1 MGVLERLLALADQLR
16 VQVYEENMPERM
28 KGLYGDNVIWLNKNI
43 ETDTEKACVLAE
55 EIGHHL
61 TTAGIIVDQTQL
73 ENRRREKKARRWAY
87 EELVPLSSFI
97 KAYHA
102 GIQDRHELA
111 EFLGVTEEFLGQAIQ
126 CYKEKYGLYCQVGD
140 CYICFEPLAVIEVF
154 TEGSGY
160 QAVKNF

>member
-43 ETDTEKACVLAE
+43 ETDTEKVCVLAE

-61 TTAGIIVDQTQL
+61 ATAGNIIDQNIL

-87 EELVPLSSFI
+87 DKLVPLTALI
-97 KAYHA
+97 EVYQK
-102 GIQDRHELA
+102 GIQGQHELA

-126 CYKEKYGLYCQVGD
+126 YYKEKYGLYRKVGD
-140 CYICFEPLAVIEVF
+140 YYICFEPLTVIEVF
-154 TEGSGY
+154 TEGSDY